1 MPAVNEKA
9 KKVRDKVG
17 GGSPLNGRRRALN
30 FREPSGFVHEI
41 LKKRV
46 DRIHLDGTRVFQ

>member
-9 KKVRDKVG
+9 KKVRDKV